1 MDKIKVLIVEDDP
14 MVMEIHRNYI
24 MSVEDFSIIGTAF
37 NGKDALDIIKTA
49 TPDLVILD
57 IFMPKLDG
65 VNTLHKIRKQN
76 SDIDVIVVTASRE
89 PETVEKI
96 MRFGAFDY
104 IIKPF
109 SFERISSALES
120 YKRFKGRISDRKQD
134 LTQEDVDGLINRS
147 RYRYSVSPLP
157 KGLNIESMEKVI
169 DVLKNS
175 KKALSTDDVS
185 SLTGFSRVTA
195 WRYLEFLL
203 SSGAVKVKYIPHP
216 SAGRPS
222 KKYSFL

>member
-1 MDKIKVLIVEDDP
+1 MDDLKVLIVEDDP

-24 MSVEDFSIIGTAF
+24 ISVDGFSIAGTAS
-37 NGKDALDIIKTA
+37 NGREALDIIRSA
-49 TPDLVILD
+49 DPDLVILD

-65 VNTLHKIRKQN
+65 VSTLHKIRRQN

-89 PETVEKI
+89 PETVENI

-120 YKRFKGRISDRKQD
+120 YKRYKVRMRARKKD
-134 LTQEDVDGLINRS
+134 LSQEDVDGLINRS
-147 RYRYSVSPLP
+147 RYRYSVSNLP
-157 KGLNIESMEKVI
+157 KGLNRESLEKVTS
-169 DVLKNS
+169 VMKNS
-175 KKALSTDDVS
+175 KESLSTDEVA

-195 WRYLEFLL
+195 WRYLEYLL
-203 SSGAVKVKYIPHP
+203 STGAVKVRHIPHS
-216 SAGRPS
+216 SAGRPV
-222 KKYSFL
+222 KKYSFI